1 MRKLRLGVTC
11 AVLLCAAGA
20 GWGQEKAAAPGKK
33 PLTPASF
40 LEWRDV
46 QDPQF
51 SPDGTR
57 VAFVVGD
64 PLKGEK
70 RTRHIWLYDKSS
82 NTSRQFTY
90 SEKSE
95 SSPRW
100 SPDGKELAFL
110 SGRGGEEEQI
120 FLLRSEF
127 GEAAALTK
135 EKASVTAFEWSPDGQ
150 AIAYLAPDPKS
161 EAQEKKEKEK
171 DDARV
176 VDKDERHP
184 RLRLLHLADRESRAL
199 TGPNWEV
206 KELAWLADGQS
217 IAVIATNRPA
227 ADEFTDRIYLVSTK
241 DGRMKELLAP
251 SGPVQDLRVS
261 PNGTT
266 AEFRGLPRGWARPA

>member
-1 MRKLRLGVTC
+1 MRKLRLAIACGVLAC
-11 AVLLCAAGA
+11 SASA
-20 GWGQEKAAAPGKK
+20 GWAQDKVATPGKK
-33 PLTPASF
+33 PLTPASL

-51 SPDGTR
+51 SPDGTK
-57 VAFVVGD
+57 VAFVVSD

-70 RTRHIWLYDKSS
+70 RARHIWLYDKSS
-82 NTSRQFTY
+82 NTARQFTY

-110 SGRGGEEEQI
+110 SDRGGDEEQI
-120 FLLRSEF
+120 FLLQSEF
-127 GEAAALTK
+127 GEAAAVTK
-135 EKASVTAFEWSPDGQ
+135 EKAGVTAFEWSPDGQ

-161 EAQEKKEKEK
+161 EAQKKKEKEK

-176 VDKDERHP
+176 VDKDERHA
-184 RLRLLHLADRESRAL
+184 RLRLLHLADHESRAL
-199 TGPNWEV
+199 TDSNWEV
-206 KELAWLADGQS
+206 KELAWFPDGQG

-227 ADEFTDRIYLVSTK
+227 SDQYTDRIYLVNTEE
-241 DGRMKELLAP
+241 GRIKELLAP

-266 AEFRGLPRGWARPA
+266 LSFVGCR